1 MAGVFS
7 KILNFNLTGNKTVI
21 GVDIGMSA
29 IKVVELSNEHGKAVL
44 KNYGEIALGP
54 YASTTIGQAVRLS
67 EERIAQAIADVLT
80 EAKIETRKAVL
91 ALPLGATLLS
101 FIEVPTAKDEQ
112 LAKIIPLEARKY
124 IPVPISEV
132 TLDWWVLPKHGEAT
146 APTAPQPTAAGTA
159 TEEKSKEMSEVVIS
173 AIHDETLNKY
183 LKIQTEAHLEVD
195 QFEIE
200 IFSSIRSVIGRD
212 MTPIMVLDMGA
223 GSTKLAMVE
232 YGIVKGYHIINKGA
246 QDITLALASS
256 LEISM
261 EKAEEVKRAG
271 GLDGV
276 VDGKKVADLA
286 SATLEYIFGEAENEM
301 LKYQRKSGKP
311 VSRLIMVGGGAMLK
325 GVDALAHNMLKIE
338 VVRGDPFAKTAAP
351 AFLEPTLREAGPEF
365 AVAIGAALKA
375 LGGE

>member
-1 MAGVFS
+1 MAGVIS
-7 KILNFNLTGNKTVI
+7 KILKFNLTPGKVVI

-29 IKVVELSNEHGKAVL
+29 IKVVELSGERGKAVL

-67 EERIAQAIADVLT
+67 EERIAQALTDVLT

-101 FIEVPTAKDEQ
+101 FIEVPTADEEK
-112 LAKIIPLEARKY
+112 LARIIPIEARKY

-132 TLDWWVLPKHGEAT
+132 TLDWWVLPKHGEIT
-146 APTAPQPTAAGTA
+146 
-159 TEEKSKEMSEVVIS
+159 KSQNAQGEGSANAEQTSAQMSEVVIS
-173 AIHDETLNKY
+173 AIHDETLNKF
-183 LKIQTEAHLEVD
+183 LKIQSVAKLDVK

-212 MTPIMVLDMGA
+212 TAPIMVLDMGA

-232 YGIVKGYHIINKGA
+232 YGIVKGYHIINKGG
-246 QDITLALASS
+246 QDVTLALASS

-261 EKAEEVKRAG
+261 EKAEEVKRTG
-271 GLDGV
+271 GLEGM
-276 VDGKKVADLA
+276 VDGKKIADVA
-286 SATLEYIFGEAENEM
+286 STTLEYIFSEAEAEM
-301 LKYQRKSGKP
+301 LKYQRKTGKP
-311 VSRLIMVGGGAMLK
+311 VSRLILVGGGSMLK
-325 GVDALAHNMLKIE
+325 GVDVLARSTLKVE
-338 VVRGDPFAKTAAP
+338 VVRGDPFSKTEAP
-351 AFLEPTLREAGPEF
+351 AFLETTLREAGPEF

-375 LGGE
+375 LAD